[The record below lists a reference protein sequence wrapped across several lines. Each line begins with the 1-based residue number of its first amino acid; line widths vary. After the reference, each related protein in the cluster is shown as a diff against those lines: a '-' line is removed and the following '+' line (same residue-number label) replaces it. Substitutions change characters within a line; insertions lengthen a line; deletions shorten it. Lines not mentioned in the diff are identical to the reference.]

1 MLTWLIPLVVLAVVA
16 TAVTA
21 KLLVRTR
28 APEGGWF
35 TDLTRSAGSLSVIG
49 TMFAVMLA
57 FVILFALQSFQR
69 AREGASIEA
78 IALTEMNSVATIL
91 PPPAGDRLRGDLVCY
106 ARAVIGD
113 EWPAMRDGRISD
125 ATEEWVDR
133 LRVDFAATTPGDAR
147 QEAAY
152 GQWFDQE
159 AQRRDGRRERLA
171 EAEPTLPAPLWFALG
186 IGAFL
191 TLSYMVI
198 QADPRE
204 NKFIQAL
211 PIACVSALI
220 TAGLLVVFFL
230 DRPYAGN
237 HGGIA
242 PVEMSRTLARIDAGV
257 QAPCDERGDPR

>member
-1 MLTWLIPLVVLAVVA
+1 MDRFSDEAAGWDEKPGHADRARSVAAVVRSAVPLRPGMSVLEIGGGTGLLARALAEDIGTAVVTDVAPGDFVVLN
-16 TAVTA
+16 
-21 KLLVRTR
+21 
-28 APEGGWF
+28 W
-35 TDLTRSAGSLSVIG
+35 
-49 TMFAVMLA
+49 
-57 FVILFALQSFQR
+57 
-69 AREGASIEA
+69 
-78 IALTEMNSVATIL
+78 
-91 PPPAGDRLRGDLVCY
+91 
-106 ARAVIGD
+106 RAVCGQCRACKRGRPHLCFD
-113 EWPAMRDGRISD
+113 THNAAQKMTLTDG
-125 ATEEWVDR
+125 TE
-133 LRVDFAATTPGDAR
+133 LTP
-147 QEAAY
+147 
-152 GQWFDQE
+152 
-159 AQRRDGRRERLA
+159 
-171 EAEPTLPAPLWFALG
+171 ALG

-211 PIACVSALI
+211 PIACVSALV